1 MLFHIL
7 HKIAAPRNACAV
19 RRHIF
24 SFYSSVSTFTVSGGC
39 DIDPEKP
46 DAVNVTVRADGF
58 DKLTRIKVEELV
70 GEEWIAYELSSEGTP
85 DSSGRGVDYDGY
97 QIHYDGD
104 GKYGYSFVITITDGK
119 ERTFRVVA
127 E

>member
-1 MLFHIL
+1 METLKIGLIATGGRGRHGFEA
-7 HKIAAPRNACAV
+7 HKPEKG
-19 RRHIF
+19 IF
-24 SFYSSVSTFTVSGGC
+24 VTAGC

-97 QIHYDGD
+97 QVHYDGN
-104 GKYGYSFVITITDGK
+104 GEYGYSFVVTVTDGVA
-119 ERTFRVVA
+119 RTFRVVA
-127 E
+127 Q